1 MVSKPVYVVWHDMI
15 DPKDKEYSVEQER
28 HREMCTLISRDDGL
42 ITFKD
47 AEDVVFTITEDQLI
61 KME

>member
-1 MVSKPVYVVWHDMI
+1 MI
-15 DPKDKEYSVEQER
+15 DPKNKEYSVEQER